1 MLYHAAS
8 EAREIQVKKLVH
20 DRGGKEEIHVKGE
33 KGDAEP
39 EAERYCQV
47 VLLCG

>member
-1 MLYHAAS
+1 M
-8 EAREIQVKKLVH
+8 KKFVC
-20 DRGGKEEIHVKGE
+20 DGGGKEEIRVKGE
-33 KGDAEP
+33 KGDAES

>member
-1 MLYHAAS
+1 MC
-8 EAREIQVKKLVH
+8 
-20 DRGGKEEIHVKGE
+20 DGGGKEEIHVKRE
-33 KGDAEP
+33 KGDAES